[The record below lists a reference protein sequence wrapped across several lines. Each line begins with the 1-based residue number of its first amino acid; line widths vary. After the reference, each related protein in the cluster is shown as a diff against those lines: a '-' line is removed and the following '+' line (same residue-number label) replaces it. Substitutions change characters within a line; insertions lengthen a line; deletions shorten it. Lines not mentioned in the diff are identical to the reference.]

1 MTSTST
7 RDTEIA
13 PPGNRL
19 ILGATIFVTGLI
31 CPLFVPV
38 VAMTDLPVGWKT
50 AIAGL
55 LMLGIPEVFMLVA
68 VAVLGKPGYAYLK
81 ARLFGLF
88 RRYALPA
95 TVGPT
100 RYRLGLGLL
109 VASLLTG
116 WAAPY
121 VTLIP
126 GITIDW
132 LALAVAGDLV
142 LFAAFVVLG
151 GEFWEKFRALF
162 VHGATAA
169 GS

>member
-1 MTSTST
+1 M
-7 RDTEIA
+7 
-13 PPGNRL
+13 
-19 ILGATIFVTGLI
+19 I
-31 CPLFVPV
+31 CPVFVPL
-38 VAMTDLPVGWKT
+38 VALTDLPVGWKT
-50 AIAGL
+50 ALAGL
-55 LMLGIPEVFMLVA
+55 LMLGIPEVFMLAA
-68 VAVLGKPGYAYLK
+68 VAVLGKPGYEYLK

-109 VASLLTG
+109 VASLFAG
-116 WAAPY
+116 WIAPY
-121 VTLIP
+121 LDLIP
-126 GITIDW
+126 GIAIDW
-132 LALAVAGDLV
+132 LAVAVGGDLV
-142 LFAAFVVLG
+142 LLAAFLVLG